1 MKILLAIDGS
11 SFSDCAVEEV
21 AQRTWPS
28 ATEVKVLTVLER
40 PILPAAEPWTLPD
53 NYFEELE
60 RASEE
65 HAKTA
70 IERAVSRLKA
80 RPESNLRVTSVIIEG
95 HPRHAIVDE
104 ADRWGADLIVVGSHG
119 YRGLT
124 RLWVGSISKA
134 VASQAR
140 CSVEIVRKRET
151 AKAA

>member
-11 SFSDCAVEEV
+11 SFSDSAVQEV
-21 AQRTWPS
+21 AQRNWPPAS
-28 ATEVKVLTVLER
+28 ELKVLTVLER
-40 PILPAAEPWTLPD
+40 PILPAAEPWALPD

-60 RASEE
+60 RASED
-65 HAKTA
+65 HARIA
-70 IERAVSRLKA
+70 IERAISQLGSRRADNLK
-80 RPESNLRVTSVIIEG
+80 VTSLIVEG

-124 RLWVGSISKA
+124 RLWLGSVSRA
-134 VASQAR
+134 VASQAK
-140 CSVEIVRKRET
+140 CSVEIVRNRQT

>member
-11 SFSDCAVEEV
+11 SFSDCAIEEV

-28 ATEVKVLTVLER
+28 ATEVKVFTVLER

-65 HAKTA
+65 HAKTT
-70 IERAVSRLKA
+70 IERAVSRLKSRKA
-80 RPESNLRVTSVIIEG
+80 DSLKITSTIVEG
-95 HPRHAIVDE
+95 HPRYAIVEE

-124 RLWVGSISKA
+124 RLWLGSVSKA
-134 VASQAR
+134 VATEAK
-140 CSVEIVRKRET
+140 CSVEIVRKRENP
-151 AKAA
+151 KAA